1 MLVPKSL
8 GVFFAN
14 YFPLLA
20 GSQYNATR
28 GEILLMRDH
37 QEEQKVL
44 GAISILLIFEKYSLV
59 VD

>member
-8 GVFFAN
+8 GVFFVN
-14 YFPLLA
+14 YFPLLE

-28 GEILLMRDH
+28 GEILLMRDQ
-37 QEEQKVL
+37 QEGQKVL